1 MRNNKGGGVGGSIMS
16 TFLRLPQVLER
27 IPVSRSAW
35 WRGCK
40 EGKYP
45 KPIKLS
51 PKVTVWSEADISDF
65 IEKMQIRENEC
76 VKHERLSF

>member
-1 MRNNKGGGVGGSIMS
+1 MRHNKGGGVGGSVMF

-51 PKVTVWSEADISDF
+51 PKVTVWSEAEIYSY
-65 IEKMQIRENEC
+65 IEKMQMEHREIAGHGQDT
-76 VKHERLSF
+76 V